1 MSSPAVSR
9 PSATREL
16 LDLLSSMRFA
26 ITLLSVICI
35 ASVIGTVLRQ
45 SEPMGNYI
53 NQFGPFWAEVF
64 GRIGLYTVYS
74 APWFLVILAFLV
86 LSTSLCIARNTPKI
100 IADLKSYKEGVREQS
115 LQAHHHKAIGE
126 LPSNP
131 PMALAEIGATLTRLG
146 WKARVQQRDH
156 GTMIAA
162 RRGAANKLGYLS
174 AHSAIVLI
182 LVGGVLDGN
191 AMVKLAMWAQGKQL
205 YSGSGMVSDVRP
217 EHRLSAANPSFR
229 GNVSVAEG
237 QRQGIAVLSLPS
249 GVALQDLPFDIELKK
264 FRVDYYPTGMPKS
277 FASDI
282 VIHDGGTLREAT
294 VKVNEPVV
302 HKGLAIYQSS
312 FEDGGSKLQF
322 KALPLAGGAA
332 LPLEGRVGTKMKFG
346 DQTLE
351 LDGLRVINVENLAS
365 DGSAA
370 NASGADVRKVDL
382 GERFSKHLGSGAKA
396 DTE

>member
-9 PSATREL
+9 PTATREL

-131 PMALAEIGATLTRLG
+131 
-146 WKARVQQRDH
+146 
-156 GTMIAA
+156 
-162 RRGAANKLGYLS
+162 
-174 AHSAIVLI
+174 
-182 LVGGVLDGN
+182 
-191 AMVKLAMWAQGKQL
+191 
-205 YSGSGMVSDVRP
+205 
-217 EHRLSAANPSFR
+217 
-229 GNVSVAEG
+229 
-237 QRQGIAVLSLPS
+237 
-249 GVALQDLPFDIELKK
+249 
-264 FRVDYYPTGMPKS
+264 
-277 FASDI
+277 
-282 VIHDGGTLREAT
+282 
-294 VKVNEPVV
+294 
-302 HKGLAIYQSS
+302 
-312 FEDGGSKLQF
+312 
-322 KALPLAGGAA
+322 
-332 LPLEGRVGTKMKFG
+332 
-346 DQTLE
+346 
-351 LDGLRVINVENLAS
+351 
-365 DGSAA
+365 
-370 NASGADVRKVDL
+370 
-382 GERFSKHLGSGAKA
+382 
-396 DTE
+396 